1 VETPLQ
7 VVFKDTESSEFIESH
22 IRERVARLERFHPHI
37 ISCRVV
43 VEVPHRAS
51 ASGKTPLGLL
61 VEIEV
66 PGRQLVAKASDD
78 MRETRGDRAAV
89 MNRTF
94 DVMQRQLDDDSRIR
108 RKQVKHHESAG
119 LTGTVARLFPEQ
131 DYGFIEMAGQP
142 DLHFTRSSVS
152 GGGFDRLEVGMAV
165 VVAPAAI
172 EGPMGPQASSVQ
184 RLGEETHLQ

>member
-1 VETPLQ
+1 METPLQ
-7 VVFKDTESSEFIESH
+7 VVFKDTESSEFVENH
-22 IRERVARLERFHPHI
+22 IRERVAKLERFHPHI

-43 VEVPHRAS
+43 VEIPHK
-51 ASGKTPLGLL
+51 ASGSGKNPLGLL
-61 VEIEV
+61 VEVEV
-66 PGRQLVAKASDD
+66 PGKQLIAKASDD
-78 MRETRGDRAAV
+78 MRESKGDRTAV

-94 DVMQRQLDDDSRIR
+94 DAMQRQLDDDSRIR

-142 DLHFTRSSVS
+142 DLYFTRNIVS
-152 GGGFDRLEVGMAV
+152 GSGFDRLEVGMAV
-165 VVAPAAI
+165 VVTPAAS